1 MAKGIR
7 SFPLRLKTWL
17 KLLPTLTGKSSPLA
31 RLSPYEN
38 YVLHGGDDLHDS
50 GSLNKVLVLGGY
62 EGLST
67 LKWAEIAE
75 AVYSVEP
82 VPQFA
87 EKIRQSASSLSNIE
101 VLEFGVGS
109 KEGKLRLS
117 LLGDGS
123 SQFRTSQN
131 FIEVPLR
138 DISEIVEEIGEID
151 LLEVNIEGG
160 EYEVLERLIETGK
173 LRKIK
178 TILVQFHKD
187 GLDFASRK
195 NTITMNLSETHFLSW
210 SFPWV
215 WDKWERK

>member
-1 MAKGIR
+1 M
-7 SFPLRLKTWL
+7 
-17 KLLPTLTGKSSPLA
+17 
-31 RLSPYEN
+31 
-38 YVLHGGDDLHDS
+38 HDS

-87 EKIRQSASSLSNIE
+87 EKIRQSASRLSNVE

-131 FIEVPLR
+131 YIEVQLR

-195 NTITMNLSETHFLSW
+195 KTITMILSKTHFLSW